1 MMNMILEI
9 LHAIATAV
17 MAILGALCKK
27 DGGKN
32 E

>member
-1 MMNMILEI
+1 MNLMLEI
-9 LHAIATAV
+9 LHALATAIA
-17 MAILGALCKK
+17 AILGALGKK